1 MYIKSDADYDPNIS
15 TNDWIE
21 GDAKAECSGKFILVI
36 PNPEYDPAYDKE

>member
-21 GDAKAECSGKFILVI
+21 GDAKAERSGELVFVI
-36 PNPEYDPAYDKE
+36 PKPENDPAHNKE